1 MTKYYVV
8 VGNRNEYLDFT
19 HRKSKESGIPLSNF
33 VYVTSDITILGVENP
48 TGWLYGSWRQKKHID
63 SIIHRL
69 IVNNRD
75 GKDVGPLKKILADM
89 SKNI

>member
-8 VGNRNEYLDFT
+8 AGNHDEYLHFT
-19 HRKSKESGIPLSNF
+19 HRKSKESGIPLANF
-33 VYVTSDITILGVENP
+33 VYVSSEVTIMGVENP

-69 IVNNRD
+69 IVNKRGGVNA
-75 GKDVGPLKKILADM
+75 GPLKKILEDM
-89 SKNI
+89 SKVS

>member
-8 VGNRNEYLDFT
+8 AGNRHEYFDFT
-19 HRKSKESGIPLSNF
+19 IRKHNETGIPLANF

-69 IVNNRD
+69 ITNKRD
-75 GKDVGPLKKILADM
+75 GKDVGPLKKILLDM